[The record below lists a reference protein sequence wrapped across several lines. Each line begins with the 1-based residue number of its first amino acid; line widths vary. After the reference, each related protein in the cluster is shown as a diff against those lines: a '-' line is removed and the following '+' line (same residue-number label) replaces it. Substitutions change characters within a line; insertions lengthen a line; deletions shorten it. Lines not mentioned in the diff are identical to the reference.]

1 MPATAKWIEFVGHE
15 ASNRLVPTASGATR
29 PRCTLTV
36 DFRVHDPG
44 RAHMAGILYTSDLWG
59 TRETAMG
66 KFQRCVG
73 PYGPGGHEVWRVTVE
88 LDRHVDDFEYVIF
101 CDDHQG
107 EREVL
112 RIYNTNGGALFHIMP
127 AAFSAPP

>member
-1 MPATAKWIEFVGHE
+1 MAATAKWIELAGHE
-15 ASNRLVPTASGATR
+15 ASNGWAEGPGAADR

-36 DFRVHDPG
+36 DFRVYDPG
-44 RAHMAGILYTSDLWG
+44 RTHVAGILYTTDLWG
-59 TRETAMG
+59 TRDTAMAR
-66 KFQRCVG
+66 FQRCVG
-73 PYGPGGHEVWRVTVE
+73 PYGSGGHEVWRVTVE

-107 EREVL
+107 ERDVA

-127 AAFSAPP
+127 AAL